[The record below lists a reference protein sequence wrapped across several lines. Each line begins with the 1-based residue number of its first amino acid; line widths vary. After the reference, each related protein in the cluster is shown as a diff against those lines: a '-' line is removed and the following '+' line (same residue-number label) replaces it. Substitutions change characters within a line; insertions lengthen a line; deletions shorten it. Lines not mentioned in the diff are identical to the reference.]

1 MEALGGAGEVM
12 LVQDGV
18 DGVLK
23 FHHTTWQSNDSP
35 HREPLLGVA
44 ANAGSSSLPPGRD
57 SPGLAVMDELLSQ
70 QMADLLRQ
78 HRGRWIH
85 RSAGA

>member
-1 MEALGGAGEVM
+1 M

-18 DGVLK
+18 DGVLE

-35 HREPLLGVA
+35 NREPLLGVA
-44 ANAGSSSLPPGRD
+44 ANAGSSSLPRD

-70 QMADLLRQ
+70 QIGCLLR
-78 HRGRWIH
+78 
-85 RSAGA
+85 